1 MFIAVQMARQ
11 LTLVVS
17 DVKNVFRLVDLH
29 VM

>member
-1 MFIAVQMARQ
+1 MFIAVQMAHQ

-17 DVKNVFRLVDLH
+17 DVENVFLLVDLH